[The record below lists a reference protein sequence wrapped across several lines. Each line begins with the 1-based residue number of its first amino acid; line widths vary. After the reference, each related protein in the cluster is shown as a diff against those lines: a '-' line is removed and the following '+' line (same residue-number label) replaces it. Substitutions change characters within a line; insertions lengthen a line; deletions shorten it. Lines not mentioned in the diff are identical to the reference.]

1 MSVKLGTNVGKVED
15 LKPIP
20 NGDYEVR
27 LEDYSYTEESE
38 YGPLLDLNFKLIDP
52 GGEFNNRTLGYRIY
66 LPMDGDNDKE
76 NLYGGS
82 ELDAKLRKVRRTM
95 EGLGLDPDVTEL
107 PENRQEAIEAG
118 WIGQSATARV
128 KQRTTKDGESFPAIS
143 RFV

>member
-1 MSVKLGTNVGKVED
+1 MAIKLGTNVGKVED

-27 LEDYSYTEESE
+27 CEDYNYTETSD
-38 YGPLLDLNFKLIDP
+38 YGPYLDLGFKLIDP
-52 GGEFNNRTLGYRIY
+52 GGEFNNRTLSYRIY
-66 LPMDGDNDKE
+66 LPQDGDDDKE

-95 EGLGLDPDVTEL
+95 EGLGLDPNVSEL
-107 PENRQEAIEAG
+107 PENRQEAIEQG
-118 WIGQSATARV
+118 WIGQSATVRV
-128 KQRTTKDGESFPAIS
+128 KQKNTKEGESFPAIS